1 MPGKTEIV
9 DSVAARTGVGKSEVS
24 RVLDETLGEI
34 RSSLDR
40 GEAVTLRGFGTFK
53 MTERA
58 ARTGRNPQTGEAM
71 EIPAGKRV
79 SFKPSK

>member
-1 MPGKTEIV
+1 MIM
-9 DSVAARTGVGKSEVS
+9 DNVAQRTGVGKAEVS
-24 RVLDETLGEI
+24 KVLDETLGEI
-34 RSSLDR
+34 RSSPDR

-71 EIPAGKRV
+71 EIPASKRV

>member
-9 DSVAARTGVGKSEVS
+9 DSVAHRTGVGKAEVS

>member
-9 DSVAARTGVGKSEVS
+9 DSVVARTGVGKAEVS
-24 RVLDETLGEI
+24 RVLDEMLGEI

-40 GEAVTLRGFGTFK
+40 GDAVTLRGFGTFK

>member
-9 DSVAARTGVGKSEVS
+9 DSVAQRTGVGNGEVS

>member
-9 DSVAARTGVGKSEVS
+9 DSVAQRTGVGKAEVS

>member
-9 DSVAARTGVGKSEVS
+9 DSVAKRTGVAKAEVS
-24 RVLDETLGEI
+24 RVLDEMLGEI
-34 RSSLDR
+34 RSSMDR